1 MAIPKHKRIFYIYV
15 AALLII
21 ALVAGGVLA
30 NYGFA
35 YLRIKS
41 TGVALTP
48 TKVVEPLAVTY
59 YLQNDPQWSA
69 DKLGN
74 SNSTMGGAG
83 CLVASITTAM
93 DYYGVKYSPQEVNNI
108 FRENDVF
115 NENGQ
120 VIWMN
125 IKNAIPEI
133 DYRYNRV
140 FDTKTIENLLAEGL
154 LPIIE
159 VKYKGAGINHWVVVI
174 GSDGTDFLVM
184 DPLAQ
189 SKTPTKLSEHG
200 GRAYAYRVLVRN

>member
-1 MAIPKHKRIFYIYV
+1 MAILRRKRVFYISLS
-15 AALLII
+15 ALLIVVF
-21 ALVAGGVLA
+21 VAGGLIA
-30 NYGFA
+30 NYGFTF
-35 YLRIKS
+35 LRIKS
-41 TGVALTP
+41 EGVVLAP
-48 TKVVEPLAVTY
+48 TKAIEPFAITY
-59 YLQNDPQWSA
+59 YLQNDPQWST
-69 DKLGN
+69 DKLGD
-74 SNSTMGGAG
+74 SSSTMGGAG

-93 DYYGVKYSPQEVNNI
+93 DYYGVKYIPQEVNSL

-133 DYRYNRV
+133 DYKYDRV
-140 FDTKTIENLLAEGL
+140 FDTQTIEDLLDEGL

-159 VKYKGAGINHWVVVI
+159 VKYKGTGINHWVVVI